1 MKSEIEIKN
10 MRDFYKEIVASG
22 SKITSDNKSKRT
34 KFAIEEN
41 KRIVKMLDWVLED
54 SELKRTVSDLT
65 EEELKQLADIL
76 WLKYDDDCTVYEH
89 ILYFE
94 TLQKFAERLQ
104 QMLSK
109 PKGEI
114 K

>member
-1 MKSEIEIKN
+1 MKSEQEIKTLI
-10 MRDFYKEIVASG
+10 DKIEKELEEKTTYYHIHSLQAEAML
-22 SKITSDNKSKRT
+22 SDRRLLK
-34 KFAIEEN
+34 
-41 KRIVKMLDWVLED
+41 WVLED
-54 SELKRTVSDLT
+54 SEPKRTIRDLS
-65 EEELKQLADIL
+65 EEELRQLSDIL

-104 QMLSK
+104 QILSK
-109 PKGEI
+109 PKGEV

>member
-1 MKSEIEIKN
+1 MRTEQEIKALV
-10 MRDFYKEIVASG
+10 DKIEKELEDKKTYYQIHHMQAEALL
-22 SKITSDNKSKRT
+22 SDRRLLK
-34 KFAIEEN
+34 
-41 KRIVKMLDWVLED
+41 WVLED
-54 SELKRTVSDLT
+54 SEPKRNIYDLT

-94 TLQKFAERLQ
+94 TLQKFAERLH
-104 QMLSK
+104 QMLNK
-109 PKGEI
+109 PKEEL

>member
-1 MKSEIEIKN
+1 MRTEQEIKEQMKYEEEQMN
-10 MRDFYKEIVASG
+10 FWFENANYTEYNRSYGAVQAF
-22 SKITSDNKSKRT
+22 
-34 KFAIEEN
+34 KF
-41 KRIVKMLDWVLED
+41 VLED
-54 SELKRTVSDLT
+54 SVPKRTIFDLT

-104 QMLSK
+104 QILSK
-109 PKGEI
+109 SKNTDNLDHRI
-114 K
+114 Y